1 MKRYVPTNKMPK
13 YYNLL
18 DMIKAGL
25 DSALVVDMLIF
36 DKSLPMRIRVNEYN
50 YDSPVI
56 KALLSLGWIE
66 EPRSELLKEE
76 GEKTY
81 RIGQKFLCD
90 EGGNYILSQ
99 VSPNH
104 VTLVSL
110 NDGNRWNDPQ
120 EVKDISAITVDEML
134 DITLGESF
142 TLIAECEH
150 S

>member
-25 DSALVVDMLIF
+25 DSSLVVDMLMF
-36 DKSLPMRIRVNEYN
+36 DKSLPTRIHVNEYN

-56 KALLSLGWIE
+56 NALLSLGWI
-66 EPRSELLKEE
+66 KEE
-76 GEKTY
+76 DEKTY

-120 EVKDISAITVDEML
+120 EVKNISAITVDEML

>member
-36 DKSLPMRIRVNEYN
+36 DKSLPIRIRVNEYN

-56 KALLSLGWIE
+56 NALLSLGWI
-66 EPRSELLKEE
+66 KEE
-76 GEKTY
+76 DEKTY

-120 EVKDISAITVDEML
+120 EVKNISAITVDEML

>member
-25 DSALVVDMLIF
+25 DPALVVDMLIF
-36 DKSLPMRIRVNEYN
+36 DKSLPTRIRVNEYN

-56 KALLSLGWIE
+56 NVLLSLGWI
-66 EPRSELLKEE
+66 KEE
-76 GEKTY
+76 EREKTY

-110 NDGNRWNDPQ
+110 NDGNRWNDSQ
-120 EVKDISAITVDEML
+120 EVKNISAITVDEML
-134 DITLGESF
+134 NITLGKSF
-142 TLIAECEH
+142 TLIAE
-150 S
+150 

>member
-25 DSALVVDMLIF
+25 DSSLVVDMLIF
-36 DKSLPMRIRVNEYN
+36 DKSLPMRMRVNEYN

-56 KALLSLGWIE
+56 NALLSLGWI
-66 EPRSELLKEE
+66 KEE

-120 EVKDISAITVDEML
+120 EVKNISAITVDEML
-134 DITLGESF
+134 NITLGKSF
-142 TLIAECEH
+142 TLIAE
-150 S
+150 

>member
-25 DSALVVDMLIF
+25 DPALVVDMLIF
-36 DKSLPMRIRVNEYN
+36 DKSLPMRMRVNEYN

-56 KALLSLGWIE
+56 NALLSLGWI
-66 EPRSELLKEE
+66 KEE

-120 EVKDISAITVDEML
+120 EVKNISAITVDEML
-134 DITLGESF
+134 NITLGKSF
-142 TLIAECEH
+142 TLIAE
-150 S
+150 

>member
-25 DSALVVDMLIF
+25 DPALVVDMLIF
-36 DKSLPMRIRVNEYN
+36 DKSLPTRIRVNEYN

-56 KALLSLGWIE
+56 NVLLSLGWI
-66 EPRSELLKEE
+66 KEE
-76 GEKTY
+76 EREKTY
-81 RIGQKFLCD
+81 QIGQRFLCD

-120 EVKDISAITVDEML
+120 EVKNISAITVDEMFN
-134 DITLGESF
+134 ITLGKSF
-142 TLIAECEH
+142 TLIAE
-150 S
+150 